1 MPYRECADPDELAIR
16 NWLEISFTFRALRST
31 PLPGYASH
39 LPQGRVERAFRIG
52 SDVLEAE
59 AWTSNKS
66 TYGDEG
72 TAHRRRAAV
81 RFQPGSSGQA

>member
-59 AWTSNKS
+59 AWTSTS
-66 TYGDEG
+66 LPTV
-72 TAHRRRAAV
+72 TR
-81 RFQPGSSGQA
+81 GQLIAGARP